1 MYLKNITVPNNLI
14 VKNYETTSLKNITN
28 DFIKVASKIKCNKII
43 QDLIPEYLK
52 DYIGIH
58 LKLTDNSENEITNIL
73 NYINDECKFYQGIF
87 DIYELF
93 SLSKCKMILQCAKYS
108 TFSFVAALISQITNN
123 LIYSWKPCLNITI
136 NNEIFDHVINE
147 SELSISTDRY
157 NRINF

>member
-1 MYLKNITVPNNLI
+1 LYLKNITVPNNLI

-58 LKLTDNSENEITNIL
+58 LKLTDNSENEI
-73 NYINDECKFYQGIF
+73 
-87 DIYELF
+87 F